1 MSKIIGI
8 DLGTTNSVVSVMEGG
23 QAVVIP
29 NQEGGRTTP
38 SVVAFT
44 DKNEKLVGQVAKRQ
58 AVTNPEKTIFSIKR
72 FMGRKYNEVANEI
85 KEVPFKVVKG
95 SNETARV
102 KIDDK
107 EYSPPEISAFI
118 LQKMK
123 QTAEEYLGEK
133 VKEAIITVPAYFN
146 DSQRQATK
154 DAGRIAGL
162 DVKRII
168 NEPTAASLAYGLD
181 KKHDEKIAV
190 FDLGGG
196 TFDISILELGD
207 GVFEVL
213 STNGDTHLGG
223 DDFDQRIVEWL
234 ADNFKK
240 NEGIEIRNDP
250 MALQRLKEAAEKAK
264 CEISNTLQTDIN
276 LPFITAD
283 ASGPKHLNVNLTRA
297 TFEELTNDLFEK
309 TREPVMNALKDA
321 GLTANNIDEVILVG
335 GSTRIPKVQAIVKEI
350 FGKDPHKGVNPDEVV
365 ALGAAIQGGVLAG
378 DVTDVLLLDVTPLSL
393 GIETLGNIFT
403 RLIERNT
410 TIPTKK
416 SEIFSTAAD
425 NQTSVEI
432 HVLQGERDMAKDNRT
447 IGRFHLDGIP
457 PAPRGIP
464 QIEVTFDI
472 DANGILNVS
481 AKDKATSK
489 EQNIRIEA
497 SSGLSEDEI
506 QRMVKDSQAHADEDK
521 RKKEEV
527 TARNETDQLIY
538 QTEKNLNELGES
550 MEPDDKAKVEAAL
563 ERAKVAIKGTDTNE
577 IISARDGLNAAWHEA
592 ASKIYNQTAQQ
603 TGQTGEEQTS
613 QKQETAQKESSSS
626 DSDSGAVDADYEVVD

>member
-1 MSKIIGI
+1 MSKMIGI
-8 DLGTTNSVVSVMEGG
+8 DLGTTNSVVAVMEGG
-23 QAVVIP
+23 QSVVIP

-38 SVVAFT
+38 SVAAFT
-44 DKNEKLVGQVAKRQ
+44 DKGERLVGQVAKRQ
-58 AVTNPEKTIFSIKR
+58 AVTNPEKTVFSIKR
-72 FMGRKYNEVANEI
+72 FMGRKYNEVTNEI
-85 KEVPFKVVKG
+85 SEVPYKVIKG
-95 SNETARV
+95 SNETAQV
-102 KIDDK
+102 KIGDK
-107 EYSPPEISAFI
+107 EYSPPELSAFI

-133 VKEAIITVPAYFN
+133 VTEAIITVPAYFN

-154 DAGRIAGL
+154 DAGRIAEL

-181 KKHDEKIAV
+181 KKKDEKIAV

-196 TFDISILELGD
+196 TYDISILELGD

-213 STNGDTHLGG
+213 STNGNTHLGG
-223 DDFDQRIVEWL
+223 DDFDQRLVNWL

-240 NEGIEIRNDP
+240 DQGIDLKNDP
-250 MALQRLKEAAEKAK
+250 TALQRLREAAEKAK
-264 CEISNTLQTDIN
+264 CELSNTLQTDIN

-283 ASGPKHLNVNLTRA
+283 ASGPKHLNVTLTRA
-297 TFEELTNDLFEK
+297 TFEELNNDLFES
-309 TREPVMNALKDA
+309 TREPVINALKDA
-321 GLTANNIDEVILVG
+321 GVTADKINEVILVG
-335 GSTRIPKVQAIVKEI
+335 GSTRIPKIQAIVKDI

-365 ALGAAIQGGVLAG
+365 ALGAAIQGGVLSG

-393 GIETLGNIFT
+393 GIETLGSVFT

-410 TIPTKK
+410 TIPSKK

-432 HVLQGERDMAKDNRT
+432 HVLQGERGMASDNRT

-481 AKDKATSK
+481 AKDKATGK

-497 SSGLSEDEI
+497 SSGLTEDEI
-506 QRMVKDSQAHADEDK
+506 QGMVKDSQTHATEDK
-521 RKKEEV
+521 KKKDEI

-538 QTEKNLNELGES
+538 QTEKNLKELGES
-550 MEPDDKAKVEAAL
+550 MGPDDKAKVEAAL
-563 ERAKVAIKGTDTNE
+563 ERTKEAIKGSDTNE
-577 IISARDGLNAAWHEA
+577 IISARDGLNAAWHEV
-592 ASKIYNQTAQQ
+592 ASKIYSQANKAGQPEGEKPDQQQETEQTA
-603 TGQTGEEQTS
+603 
-613 QKQETAQKESSSS
+613 SSSS
-626 DSDSGAVDADYEVVD
+626 DKDSGAVDADYEVVD